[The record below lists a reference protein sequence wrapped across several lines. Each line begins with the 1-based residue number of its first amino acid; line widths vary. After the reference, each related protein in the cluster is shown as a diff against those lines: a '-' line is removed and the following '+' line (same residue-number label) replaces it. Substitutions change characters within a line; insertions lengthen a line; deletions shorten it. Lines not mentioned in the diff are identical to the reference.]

1 MAQKTIFFA
10 YEDKHQ
16 DIKDAITKAAS
27 EYNRH
32 QKKSY
37 KIIKWEDLRVSGKI
51 IATEIFEHIKK
62 CNKFA
67 CDLTYLNHNVLFE
80 LGYAIAQKKFLKIFL
95 NPSIEGAEKNY
106 SELKILKGIG
116 YAKFLNSKE
125 ILKEFRNN
133 SADEKSLLLEKV
145 IPNYEKV
152 KLEYDIFLINIKN
165 KNQAA
170 IDIEEFLDIMGKK
183 IVTNN
188 EDEIGYQ
195 TLGWYLN
202 SILKSKI
209 ILLHMVGSDKI
220 DYKVTNAE
228 YSLYA
233 GLAYGLGK
241 ELLMIA
247 PEPFRAPIDYN
258 DILVDYFSSDDCLDK
273 VETWLNQRNDKII
286 ISSPDIQTVDIV
298 KEEIKELNLLK
309 LGIGCGVAEREEFNN
324 SEIFVETEAY
334 IKATQKNKVLIVGR
348 KGSGKTEIFLRL
360 KNEFIADKNHYYI
373 IIKPDSDEI
382 LSDVELTNLYG
393 NYRSKKALLM
403 TVWHDVIYSKI
414 FQQIFLNKDR
424 IDLKDKERLIIDNY
438 YKENEDVFNN
448 YFYGMILYIS
458 RQFDKQNIT
467 QDPSLLEKIKQKLSP
482 MINIINSFFENRKY
496 QKMTILADN
505 LDSGWDSKSD
515 LDIQSLMLISLLEF
529 VDNLNNQFKNK
540 VSIRSVIFLRKDI
553 YNYILRKVRE
563 PDKLSMDIIEINWET
578 FPGQIKKIIDKRML
592 YVLENNENIEKIW
605 DEYFA
610 LKGNIKPFD
619 KIVSVIVKRPRDAIY
634 FISKLFESAAS
645 NSRASVS
652 DVDFEY
658 ALDAYTKFLY
668 NNLIAELKAEFPMI
682 DNVIKALQN
691 IYAGLLSQFTFI
703 PVENFYKIT
712 QPILTREGTDKI
724 IKALM
729 ENNYLV
735 AIVKKNK
742 RVITTYEDFLYALDE
757 KIFKYFK
764 KNKIQLFMRLIPF
777 TE

>member
-10 YEDKHQ
+10 YEDRHQ
-16 DIKDAITKAAS
+16 DNKDAITKATK
-27 EYNRH
+27 EYNKH
-32 QKKSY
+32 QKSY

-51 IATEIFEHIKK
+51 IATEIFEQIKG
-62 CNKFA
+62 CEKFA

-80 LGYAIAQKKFLKIFL
+80 LGYAISQKKILKIFL

-106 SELKILKGIG
+106 SDLKILKGIG
-116 YAKFLNSKE
+116 YARFFHSKE
-125 ILKEFRNN
+125 ILKEFRNI
-133 SADEKSLLLEKV
+133 SVDEKSFLLEKV
-145 IPNYEKV
+145 IPDYEKI
-152 KLEYDIFLINIKN
+152 KLEHDIFLINIKN

-170 IDIEEFLDIMGKK
+170 IDIEEFLDIIEKK
-183 IVTNN
+183 IITNN
-188 EDEIGYQ
+188 EDEIAYQ

-209 ILLHMVGSDKI
+209 ILLHMVGSDKT

-241 ELLMIA
+241 EVLMIA
-247 PEPFRAPIDYN
+247 PALFRAPIDYS
-258 DILVDYFSSDDCLDK
+258 DILVDYSSSDDCVNK
-273 VETWLNQRNDKII
+273 VEIWLNQRFQKLIV
-286 ISSPDIQTVDIV
+286 SSNNIQAEEVV

-309 LGIGCGVAEREEFNN
+309 LGIGCGVAEKEDFT
-324 SEIFVETEAY
+324 SPDIFVEVEAY
-334 IKATQKNKVLIVGR
+334 IKATQKNKAIIVGR

-360 KNEFIADKNHYYI
+360 KEEFVADKNHYYI
-373 IIKPDSDEI
+373 IIKPDSDEM
-382 LSDVELTNLYG
+382 LSDVELTNLYS
-393 NYRSKKALLM
+393 NDRSKKSFLM
-403 TVWHDVIYSKI
+403 TVWQYVIYSKI
-414 FQQIFLNKDR
+414 FQQIFVNKER
-424 IDLKDKERLIIDNY
+424 IDLKDKEKTEIENY
-438 YKENEDVFNN
+438 YKENENIFNN
-448 YFYGMILYIS
+448 YFYGMILYIA

-467 QDPSLLEKIKQKLSP
+467 QDPSLLEKIKQRLSP
-482 MINIINSFFENRKY
+482 MINIINSFFGNRKY

-529 VDNLNNQFKNK
+529 VDSLNNQFKNK
-540 VSIRSVIFLRKDI
+540 VNIRSIIFLRKDI

-578 FPGQIKKIIDKRML
+578 FPGQLKNVIDKRML
-592 YVLENNENIEKIW
+592 YVLGSNENIEKIW
-605 DEYFA
+605 EEYFT
-610 LKGNIKPFD
+610 LKGNLKPFD
-619 KIVSVIVKRPRDAIY
+619 KIISLIVKRPRDAIY

-652 DVDFEY
+652 DADFAY

-668 NNLIAELKAEFPMI
+668 NNLIAELKAEFPVI
-682 DNVIKALQN
+682 DDVIKALQN
-691 IYAGLLSQFTFI
+691 IYVGLLSQFTYI
-703 PVENFYKIT
+703 PVENFYKIV
-712 QPILTREGTDKI
+712 QPILTKEGTDKI

-729 ENNYLV
+729 ENNYLI

-742 RVITTYEDFLYALDE
+742 RVITTYEDFLQALDE
-757 KIFKYFK
+757 KKFKFFR